1 MIDALLSTVAPHP
14 CSGCGKTGSV
24 LCQYCKYDI
33 ISEGFD
39 GCLLCS
45 RKNSAGTICDH
56 CCSIA
61 QRGWCVGGRTDV
73 LQKLIDDY
81 KFENV
86 RAAYKALA
94 DLLDEKI
101 DMLPSTTV
109 VVPVPTIAR
118 HIRERGYDHAALIAK
133 EFARRRR
140 LTYKAVIQRQ
150 DNNTQREASRA
161 QRLVQAQKAFQVRSS
176 LPTHPYL
183 LIDDIVTTGATLTYA
198 VKALRDAGATEI
210 WIAAIARQPLD

>member
-1 MIDALLSTVAPHP
+1 MIDTLLSTVAPHL
-14 CSGCGKTGSV
+14 CSGCSKTGSV

-39 GCLLCS
+39 GCLLCN
-45 RKNSAGTICDH
+45 RKNSSGALCDH
-56 CCSIA
+56 CYSTA
-61 QRGWCVGGRTDV
+61 QRGWHVGGRTDV
-73 LQKLIDDY
+73 LRKLIDDY

-86 RAAYKALA
+86 RAAYKVLV

-101 DMLPSTTV
+101 DILPPTTV

-133 EFARRRR
+133 EHARRRK
-140 LTYKAVIQRQ
+140 LTYKAIIQRR
-150 DNNTQREASRA
+150 DNSTQREASRG
-161 QRLVQAQKAFQVRSS
+161 QRLAQAQKAFQVGSS
-176 LPTHPYL
+176 PSARPYL
-183 LIDDIVTTGATLTYA
+183 IIDDIVTTGATLTYA
-198 VKALRDAGATEI
+198 AKALRDAGATQI